1 MSGGVVLV
9 LSGGG
14 ARALA
19 HLGVLEVLEEAKI
32 PITRIVAVSGGAVVG
47 VLYSHCASARDAQRK
62 FTDALTAPEVSPTW
76 RKMARVQRDR
86 HGLRARLMRIFGYWR
101 LVRKPGI
108 IEARVL
114 MRAMQWL
121 VGSHQFE
128 DLRVPLSIVSTD
140 LVTGREVVFG
150 NGPLLPVLS
159 GSCALP
165 GIFEPIVAGER
176 LLVDSG
182 DINPLPVNV
191 ARRYRPDFII
201 ASDVSRGKIE
211 LPAHMNGIE
220 VQARAKDA
228 GALVLRDAHQRLA
241 DFIIR
246 PRVLRREW
254 SDFENPEE
262 AYRAGRAAAGRRL
275 ERLFAGLKW
284 KELMPCK
291 TD

>member
-32 PITRIVAVSGGAVVG
+32 PISRIVAVSGGAVVG
-47 VLYSHCASARDAQRK
+47 VLYGHCASARDAQRK
-62 FTDALTAPEVSPTW
+62 FTDGLTAGEAAPTF
-76 RKMARVQRDR
+76 RKMARLQRER
-86 HGLRARLMRIFGYWR
+86 HGLRARLLRLFGYWR
-101 LVRKPGI
+101 LVRKTGI

-114 MRAMQWL
+114 MRAIQWL

-128 DLRVPLSIVSTD
+128 DLRVPLSIVTGD
-140 LVTGREVVFG
+140 LVTGREIVFG

-165 GIFEPIVAGER
+165 GIFEPVVAGER
-176 LLVDSG
+176 LLIDSG
-182 DINPLPVNV
+182 DINSLPVNV
-191 ARRYRPDFII
+191 ARRYRPDFVI

-211 LPAHMNGIE
+211 MPARLNGVE
-220 VQARAKDA
+220 VQVRAKHA
-228 GALVLRDAHQRLA
+228 AALVLRDAHQRLA

-254 SDFENPEE
+254 WDFENPEE
-262 AYRAGRAAAGRRL
+262 AYRAGRAAAHRRL

-284 KELMPCK
+284 KELMPCR